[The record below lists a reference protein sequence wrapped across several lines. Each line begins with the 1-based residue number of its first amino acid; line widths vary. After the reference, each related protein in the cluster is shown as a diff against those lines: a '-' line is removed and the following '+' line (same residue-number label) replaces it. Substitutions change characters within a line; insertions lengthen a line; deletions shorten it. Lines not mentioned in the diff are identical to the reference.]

1 LFSFRQ
7 EKCHLILERGLLSTL
22 EQHKKTDG
30 DAAGAGVEGDVG
42 GGQEAAEVEQNGGG
56 RARTVSQVEVEGS
69 TPKVK
74 TTFCL
79 VLVLQAFEYLVVL
92 DVFVCGKF
100 WTISLTCLIGWIG
113 IAIIYDSKRAYDSF
127 PFLLLSGPLGTFDT

>member
-1 LFSFRQ
+1 MVAFSRFILLVINFKLFSFR
-7 EKCHLILERGLLSTL
+7 KGKNLFNPKKGLLSTL
-22 EQHKKTDG
+22 ELHKKTDG
-30 DAAGAGVEGDVG
+30 DAAAAGVEGDIG

-79 VLVLQAFEYLVVL
+79 VLVARGF
-92 DVFVCGKF
+92 
-100 WTISLTCLIGWIG
+100 
-113 IAIIYDSKRAYDSF
+113 
-127 PFLLLSGPLGTFDT
+127 FLLFHCLRSVRVTIMC

>member
-1 LFSFRQ
+1 M
-7 EKCHLILERGLLSTL
+7 
-22 EQHKKTDG
+22 
-30 DAAGAGVEGDVG
+30 EGDVG

-79 VLVLQAFEYLVVL
+79 VLVLQ
-92 DVFVCGKF
+92 VFLFV
-100 WTISLTCLIGWIG
+100 SLL
-113 IAIIYDSKRAYDSF
+113 
-127 PFLLLSGPLGTFDT
+127 

>member
-1 LFSFRQ
+1 VAAFSRFILLVINIKLLSFRN
-7 EKCHLILERGLLSTL
+7 EKCLLILERGLLSTL
-22 EQHKKTDG
+22 ELHKKTDG
-30 DAAGAGVEGDVG
+30 DAAAGVEGDVG

-79 VLVLQAFEYLVVL
+79 VLVA
-92 DVFVCGKF
+92 K
-100 WTISLTCLIGWIG
+100 S
-113 IAIIYDSKRAYDSF
+113 
-127 PFLLLSGPLGTFDT
+127 FLLFYGLRSVRVTIMC

>member
-1 LFSFRQ
+1 MVAFSRFILLVINFKLFSFC
-7 EKCHLILERGLLSTL
+7 KGKINLILERGLLSSL
-22 EQHKKTDG
+22 ELHKKTDG
-30 DAAGAGVEGDVG
+30 DAAAACVEGDVG
-42 GGQEAAEVEQNGGG
+42 GGQEAAEVEQIGGG

-92 DVFVCGKF
+92 DVFVCEKF
-100 WTISLTCLIGWIG
+100 WTISLTCQSVG
-113 IAIIYDSKRAYDSF
+113 
-127 PFLLLSGPLGTFDT
+127 